1 MSQTTK
7 NVAEVLL
14 NQLANRGV
22 KRIYGVVGDAILG
35 LMDAIPKQNT
45 IQFIAVKHE
54 SVAAMM
60 ASAEAKLT
68 GNLGVCTA
76 TMGPGLGN
84 LLNGLADA
92 HMDKAPVLAITGQAP
107 TKKIGTDHKQ
117 YIDQQ
122 EFIKP
127 VAAYTTLL
135 SHPDAITDIVCKAIH
150 TSLTMGAVTHI
161 SIPKDMFSF
170 PTKASVKNEAK
181 LVRSTPQVNANDV
194 EEVLSIITSSRQ
206 PMILAGVGA
215 KGAEE
220 LIQDLAA
227 KWGAGILVSLG
238 AKTYFSNATDYLLG
252 GIGQG
257 GNPYA
262 DDIFKQ
268 ADVILLVGDTWW
280 PEGYVPTEARIV
292 QIDLA
297 QENIGRGIPVEL
309 GVLGDAKETLTI
321 LVNGMA
327 GHSPNQDWIQT
338 CIKAKQQ
345 WDIKNEEEGS
355 KAGTP
360 IYPSRIVRAI
370 ENCVEDN
377 AILSIDT
384 GDVTVWMNRNF
395 RPKDQTFLFSG
406 KWRTMGFGLPGAL
419 AAKLVQPD
427 KQVIAVVGDGG
438 LEMTLADL
446 LTAVRYNLNITII
459 VFNNHTL
466 QMEKDKMIVG
476 GYLQEG
482 VDLTNP
488 NFVGIAEACG
498 LKGYRIANDSE
509 LEQTISD
516 ALNHNEPALIDV
528 TTAAVV
534 HPETKS

>member
-1 MSQTTK
+1 MSQTMK

-14 NQLANRGV
+14 EQLANRGV

-35 LMDAIPKQNT
+35 FMDAIGKQTT

-68 GNLGVCTA
+68 GNLAVCTA

-107 TKKIGTDHKQ
+107 TKKIGTDFKQ

-135 SHPDAITDIVCKAIH
+135 SHPDAVTDIVCKAVH
-150 TSLTMGAVTHI
+150 TSLSKGAVTHI

-170 PTKASVKNEAK
+170 PTKASVKSEAK
-181 LVRSTPQVNANDV
+181 LVRSTPQVNANDLL
-194 EEVLSIITSSRQ
+194 EVQSILSSARQ

-215 KGAEE
+215 KGAEK

-238 AKTYFSNATDYLLG
+238 AKTYFANATDHLLG

-262 DDIFKQ
+262 DEVFKQ
-268 ADVILLVGDTWW
+268 ADVVLLVGDTWW
-280 PEGYVPTEARIV
+280 PEGYVPTEAKIV

-297 QENIGRGIPVEL
+297 QENIGKGIPVEI
-309 GVLGDAKETLTI
+309 GVLGDAKETLTL
-321 LVNGMA
+321 LVNELA
-327 GHSPNQDWIQT
+327 NHSPNHEWIQT
-338 CIKAKQQ
+338 CVNAKQQ
-345 WDIKNEEEGS
+345 WDTKNEEEGS
-355 KAGTP
+355 KTGTP
-360 IYPSRIVRAI
+360 IFPARIVRAI

-427 KQVIAVVGDGG
+427 KQVVAIVGDGG

-459 VFNNHTL
+459 IFNNHAL

-498 LKGYRIANDSE
+498 LKGFQVENDSD
-509 LEQTISD
+509 LESTISE
-516 ALNHNEPALIDV
+516 ALQHNGPALIDV